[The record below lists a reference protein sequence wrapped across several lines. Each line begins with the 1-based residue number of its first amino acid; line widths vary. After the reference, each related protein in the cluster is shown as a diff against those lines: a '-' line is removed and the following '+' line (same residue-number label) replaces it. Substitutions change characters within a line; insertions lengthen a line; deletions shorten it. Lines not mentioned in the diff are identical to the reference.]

1 MTARIVVLGSA
12 NVDLVVRQP
21 RRAEPGETMF
31 GTSFQTGPGGKGLN
45 QAVAA
50 ARAGGDVAF
59 IGAIGDDAFGAQL
72 SEVLDAERIDT
83 RGLRV
88 TALPTGVAQITVTDD
103 GPGIP
108 AALQP
113 EIFNRFVSD
122 SFWLVPKNNISGVP
136 VV

>member
-103 GPGIP
+103 GENAITLP
-108 AALQP
+108 
-113 EIFNRFVSD
+113 
-122 SFWLVPKNNISGVP
+122 
-136 VV
+136 